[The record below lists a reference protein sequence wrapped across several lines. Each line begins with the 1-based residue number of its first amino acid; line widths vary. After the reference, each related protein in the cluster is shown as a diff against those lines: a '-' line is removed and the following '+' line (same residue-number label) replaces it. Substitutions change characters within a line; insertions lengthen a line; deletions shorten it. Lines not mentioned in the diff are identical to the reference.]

1 MKTIKSKKQ
10 NRKTR
15 KAFNE
20 RPLHLFWE
28 SLSIGR
34 YLCVIPNK
42 GKSYKIMKPTLKT
55 FEDLKVNPDVK
66 AVLTSG
72 MAWDYRD
79 RLIKQAKKNGHSVD
93 DVVKHYKKYFLHF
106 KPTDKI
112 WYLK

>member
-15 KAFNE
+15 KSFNE

-28 SLSIGR
+28 SLSTGK
-34 YLCVIPNK
+34 YLIVIPNK
-42 GKSYKIMKPTLKT
+42 GNPYKIMKPTLKT

-79 RLIKQAKKNGHSVD
+79 RLIKKAKKNLHTVN
-93 DVVKHYKKYFLHF
+93 DVIENYKKYFTNLS
-106 KPTDKI
+106 DNI